1 MRFNNPL
8 ARTAFAAVARNFG
21 EAVRIEPRINGTYSD
36 DSPDPSRPLKDLRA
50 VVSLTPMTG
59 SLDGSR
65 QGSKIN
71 TTTRFTQRTTTIWVT
86 PDAYASIGYDIR
98 VGDRVILKERRNEPP
113 YRVGRDAEI
122 SDRGDISINLVVD
135 GDR

>member
-1 MRFNNPL
+1 MRFNNPV
-8 ARTAFAAVARNFG
+8 ARTAFAAVARTFG
-21 EAVRIEPRINGTYSD
+21 EAVRIEPRIEGTYSD
-36 DSPDPSRPLKDLRA
+36 DSPDPNRPLKDLSA

-71 TTTRFTQRTTTIWVT
+71 TTTRFTQRTATIWVT